1 MRCLFVEGAADT
13 DYKSIQIY
21 RCDSRIKNRGS
32 HLYICFLICDLYLQ
46 RDSIKKQSCW
56 LCKILRIFSRFDAG
70 ENGIPFEMNF
80 ESAFDIDV
88 IGFSAFASGFVNS
101 DVLLS
106 ASVYKSLERSRLRM
120 NFDVVEASFL

>member
-1 MRCLFVEGAADT
+1 
-13 DYKSIQIY
+13 
-21 RCDSRIKNRGS
+21 
-32 HLYICFLICDLYLQ
+32 
-46 RDSIKKQSCW
+46 
-56 LCKILRIFSRFDAG
+56 
-70 ENGIPFEMNF
+70 MNF